1 MLLYLSTCDLL
12 NISTGYRN
20 LKNRL
25 FSVGGGGG
33 GGGGGEGGLCQYFPS
48 FFSEVAEV
56 K

>member
-1 MLLYLSTCDLL
+1 MLLYLSTCELS

-25 FSVGGGGG
+25 FSGGGGG
-33 GGGGGEGGLCQYFPS
+33 GGGLCQYFPS

>member
-25 FSVGGGGG
+25 FSVGGRGG
-33 GGGGGEGGLCQYFPS
+33 GGLCQYFPS